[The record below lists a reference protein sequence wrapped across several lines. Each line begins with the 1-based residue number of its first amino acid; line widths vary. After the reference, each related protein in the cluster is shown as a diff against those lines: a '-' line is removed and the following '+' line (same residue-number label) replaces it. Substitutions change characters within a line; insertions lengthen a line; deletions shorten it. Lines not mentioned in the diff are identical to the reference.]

1 MVSDTICTPW
11 HGGGPV
17 RTVSPMDVTDIAMGA
32 AGIKAGTVQAEFA
45 LGVMRKA
52 LDAQES
58 TAVQLIEAMPKP
70 PPPAGSSFQVWA

>member
-1 MVSDTICTPW
+1 ME
-11 HGGGPV
+11 
-17 RTVSPMDVTDIAMGA
+17 VTDIAMGA

-58 TAVQLIEAMPKP
+58 TAVQLIEALPKSIP
-70 PPPAGSSFQVWA
+70 PESSFQVWA